1 MEGSSKVE
9 VYVRMGRAISLIQ
22 EALSESILDEALIGA
37 VFYLMLT
44 EMALGEFDK
53 VHNHMKGLSIMIVL
67 AIKAANGMPSMMLD
81 YMAECVGY
89 LQTIPAALGYPMV
102 LSDEFLP
109 SRKSWLSRLSV
120 TPEAEKWIVLDFKHA
135 EFKRQVI
142 RLKLCAESVRRKDIR
157 DEQKEREITKEG
169 LKLIKNI
176 QDWQRDYL
184 PKIYEE
190 PPLPVCSNLETFY
203 SRRFLSYPR
212 YQFKSPLQ
220 VEVHLLF
227 FTLTL
232 ITYLVIDPS
241 PGSTSPGR
249 VDAACRVCQCL
260 AALGDNPGCRGS
272 LAMTAGI
279 FGARLTFDDLYP
291 NGKSFCKSSKYRT
304 CVVRRSIPR
313 KVSFLS
319 Y

>member
-1 MEGSSKVE
+1 
-9 VYVRMGRAISLIQ
+9 
-22 EALSESILDEALIGA
+22 
-37 VFYLMLT
+37 
-44 EMALGEFDK
+44 
-53 VHNHMKGLSIMIVL
+53 LSIMIVQ

-81 YMAECVGY
+81 YMAECMGY

-142 RLKLCAESVRRKDIR
+142 RLKLCAESVRKKDIR
-157 DEQKEREITKEG
+157 DEQEEREITKEG
-169 LKLIKNI
+169 LKLIKDI
-176 QDWQRDYL
+176 QDWQRDHL

-190 PPLPVCSNLETFY
+190 PPHSDLRIIYL
-203 SRRFLSYPR
+203 RRFLSYPR
-212 YQFKSPLQ
+212 YQFNSPLQ
-220 VEVHLLF
+220 MEVHLLF
-227 FTLTL
+227 LTLTL
-232 ITYLVIDPS
+232 LTYLVIDPS
-241 PGSTSPGR
+241 PGSISPGR

-291 NGKSFCKSSKYRT
+291 NGESILQKY
-304 CVVRRSIPR
+304 
-313 KVSFLS
+313 
-319 Y
+319 